1 MLYDTLIPDS
11 AASAIE
17 PTGEPDPIAMLV
29 DLDRRLIDVSGAAG
43 IMLEEGRP
51 LGCSFGKLVA
61 NGQCDRGRIDRALSE
76 ARRRGFSS
84 MRLGDDRLRAD
95 VVRMGTDQAKP
106 RFLILAR
113 QRVGHY
119 YGRVESVTRGFGLT
133 PAENRL
139 LEHLL
144 HGRSLKETALQLG
157 VARTTART
165 HLQRIFDKTGVRR
178 QTDLQR
184 LLAGGAGA

>member
-1 MLYDTLIPDS
+1 MHYGTLIS
-11 AASAIE
+11 NSGAFAIE

-29 DLDRRLIDVSGAAG
+29 DLDRRLIDVSAAASA
-43 IMLEEGRP
+43 LLDEGTP
-51 LGCSFGKLVA
+51 LGQGFGKLVA
-61 NGQCDRGRIDRALSE
+61 IGQCDLARIDRALDE
-76 ARRRGFSS
+76 ARRRGSSS
-84 MRLGDDRLRAD
+84 MRLGHDRLRAD
-95 VVRMGTDQAKP
+95 VVRMGMDRARP

-113 QRVGHY
+113 RRVSDDQR
-119 YGRVESVTRGFGLT
+119 RVESAAKRFCLT

-139 LEHLL
+139 LGHLL
-144 HGRSLKETALQLG
+144 QGLSLNEAAVQLG

-184 LLAGGAGA
+184 VIARAYA